1 MNQMLGKGRTLLA
14 SAVALLVPLVGAQA
28 TPSLLIDVESGQVY
42 RQEQA
47 NAVWFPA
54 SLTKLMTAYVALRA
68 VHDGDIKMDTP
79 LVVSTRAAHMAPS
92 KMGFR
97 PGTEVTLDN
106 ALKMLMV
113 KSANDIAVTIAEGVS
128 GSVEAFAERM
138 NSQARRIGM
147 RESYFVNPNGL
158 PDDRQVTS
166 ARDMAMV
173 ARALYMD
180 FPEQRGLYGIGALQ
194 LGRTIIRTHNGL
206 MGRYPGADGMKT
218 GFTCAAGF
226 NVVASATRGGRHLI
240 AVVLGSPT
248 AAERTAKAAE
258 LLETGFAAP
267 SPQGSLD
274 AIPPGSGGAPNMRQD
289 VCLRHGKSVN
299 IATESEEDAAPTSAL
314 PFGPQPNTD
323 RAAQTAFFLQPTT
336 GQPGETHFDGRQI
349 AARPRPYF
357 EPIPVYIGRAPGWS
371 GPLAAVA
378 PDAKLDAPEK
388 APSAA
393 KPRAAGKFSA
403 KGKAPAGKI
412 AAASSAKA
420 SKAKSAA
427 AKSAAAKSA
436 AAKSAAT
443 HSAKGKEAKGKSAKI
458 RAATASK
465 PAKTKTAASPMT
477 APKKPPPK
485 ISASPAK
492 KSNATASA
500 ASPKP
505 AGKTKPAANQ

>member
-1 MNQMLGKGRTLLA
+1 MNPMLGKGRKILA
-14 SAVALLVPLVGAQA
+14 SWVALLVPLAAAQA
-28 TPSLLIDVESGQVY
+28 NPSLLIDAESGQVY

-68 VHDGDIKMDTP
+68 VHNGDIKMDTP
-79 LVVSTRAAHMAPS
+79 LVVSIRAAHMAPS

-113 KSANDIAVTIAEGVS
+113 KSANDIAVTLAEGIS

-138 NSQARRIGM
+138 NSEARRIGM

-166 ARDMAMV
+166 ARDMALV
-173 ARALYMD
+173 ARALYVD
-180 FPEQRGLYGIGALQ
+180 FPEQRFLYGIGALQ

-226 NVVASATRGGRHLI
+226 NVVASATRNGRHLI

-258 LLETGFAAP
+258 LLETGFAGP
-267 SPQGSLD
+267 SPLGSLD
-274 AIPPGSGGAPNMRQD
+274 AIPPGGGGAPNLRQD
-289 VCLRHGKSVN
+289 VCLRHGKRVN

-314 PFGPQPNTD
+314 PFQPQPNAD
-323 RAAQTAFFLQPTT
+323 RAGQTAFFLPPTA
-336 GQPGETHFDGRQI
+336 GQPGNSHFDGRQI

-371 GPLAAVA
+371 GPVAAVT
-378 PDAKLDAPEK
+378 PDAKLDTAEESP
-388 APSAA
+388 PAA
-393 KPRAAGKFSA
+393 KPKPHKFSA
-403 KGKAPAGKI
+403 KAKPAGSKT
-412 AAASSAKA
+412 AAADSA
-420 SKAKSAA
+420 KAKSAKVKSA
-427 AKSAAAKSA
+427 KVKSAKAKSAKVKSANAKSA
-436 AAKSAAT
+436 KA
-443 HSAKGKEAKGKSAKI
+443 
-458 RAATASK
+458 K
-465 PAKTKTAASPMT
+465 PAKLKAAKNSAKTAASSKT
-477 APKKPPPK
+477 APKPPPR
-485 ISASPAK
+485 ASQAK
-492 KSNATASA
+492 TSNATASA
-500 ASPKP
+500 AAPKP
-505 AGKTKPAANQ
+505 GSKSKPAANQ